1 MNKMVIAQENT
12 IKRPQEYGKQ
22 RCLQHVVS
30 MNQLILSQL
39 IEPEDVVVDATMGNG
54 NDTVFLCQLVGA
66 KGKVYAF
73 DIQENALIETL
84 EKLSVL
90 KLESIATLIHSGHEN
105 IEQLIDEPIKAVVF
119 NLGYLPGADKQ
130 LHTQWLTTLQ
140 AIEASLKLLQK
151 DGFISITAYPGSE
164 LGATE
169 THALENFIQRLP
181 QKQFG
186 VSRYQMINQINE
198 PPILYFIQKRGEVT
212 R

>member
-1 MNKMVIAQENT
+1 MVAVHDNT

-39 IEPEDVVVDATMGNG
+39 IEPGDVVVDATMGNG
-54 NDTVFLCQLVGA
+54 NDTVFLCQLVGT

-73 DIQENALIETL
+73 DIQENALVETHF
-84 EKLSVL
+84 KLSVL
-90 KLESIATLIHSGHEN
+90 KLEAIATLIHSGHEN
-105 IEQLIDEPIKAVVF
+105 IEQFINEPIKAVVF
-119 NLGYLPGADKQ
+119 NLGYLPGADKK
-130 LHTQWLTTLQ
+130 LHTQWLTTLK

-164 LGATE
+164 LGAAE
-169 THALENFIQRLP
+169 THALEAFIQALP